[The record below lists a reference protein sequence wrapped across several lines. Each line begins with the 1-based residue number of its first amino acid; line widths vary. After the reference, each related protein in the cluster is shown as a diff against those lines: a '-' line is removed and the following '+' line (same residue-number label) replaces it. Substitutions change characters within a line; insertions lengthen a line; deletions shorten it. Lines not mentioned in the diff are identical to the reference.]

1 VGECLPVGSA
11 AVGPRQQ
18 TSVSRRFSAVGRV
31 VAVLF
36 PPEQR
41 ILDAAVEVASRLP
54 DTPYA
59 LHTVA
64 AAAMDVHGQI
74 YTGVNVEHFT
84 GGPCAEVV
92 ALGAAATAGA
102 GPIAEIVAVGNE
114 GRGVLAPCGRCRQ
127 FLVDQHPDARVIVPG
142 DDGPQTVVAWD
153 LLPFAYEFPD
163 AAPPR
168 LLRFNAAH
176 WQSVL
181 AGAKTATTRFGE
193 RIGSGD
199 VTLLFEFD
207 EKYRSLP
214 GVVESIDHVRLSD
227 VTDEM
232 AALEGCTAD
241 QLRAALKAD
250 YYPGIA
256 DGDIIDFVRFRVDNS

>member
-1 VGECLPVGSA
+1 
-11 AVGPRQQ
+11 
-18 TSVSRRFSAVGRV
+18 
-31 VAVLF
+31 VLY

-41 ILDAAVEVASRLP
+41 ILDAALEVASRLP
-54 DTPYA
+54 ETPQA

-74 YTGVNVEHFT
+74 YTGVNVAHFT
-84 GGPCAEVV
+84 GGPCAEIV
-92 ALGAAATAGA
+92 ALGASVTAGG
-102 GPIAEIVAVGNE
+102 GPVAEIVAVGNQ

-127 FLVDQHPDARVIVPG
+127 VLVDQHPDARVVVPG
-142 DDGPQTVVAWD
+142 KDGPQTVVAWD

-163 AAPPR
+163 SAPPR

-181 AGAKTATTRFGE
+181 AGAKTATTRFSE
-193 RIGSGD
+193 RISPGN

-207 EKYRSLP
+207 DKYRSLP
-214 GVVESIDHVRLSD
+214 GAVESADRVRLSD

-232 AALEGCTAD
+232 AAFEGCTAD
-241 QLRAALKAD
+241 QLRTALKTH

-256 DGDIIDFVRFRVDNS
+256 DSDMIDFVRFHVSGGVAGQTSR

>member
-1 VGECLPVGSA
+1 
-11 AVGPRQQ
+11 
-18 TSVSRRFSAVGRV
+18 
-31 VAVLF
+31 VLF

-41 ILDAAVEVASRLP
+41 ILDVALEVASRLP
-54 DTPYA
+54 DTLPA

-74 YTGVNVEHFT
+74 FTGVNVAHFT
-84 GGPCAEVV
+84 DGPCAEVV
-92 ALGAAATAGA
+92 ALGAAATAGG
-102 GPIAEIVAVGNE
+102 GPIAEIVAVGSR

-127 FLVDQHPDARVIVPG
+127 LLVDQHPDARVVVPG

-153 LLPFAYEFPD
+153 LLPFACEFPG

-176 WQSVL
+176 WPSVL
-181 AGAKTATTRFGE
+181 AGTKTATTRFGE
-193 RIGSGD
+193 RVSPGD

-214 GVVESIDHVRLSD
+214 GAVWSIDRVRLSD

-256 DGDIIDFVRFRVDNS
+256 DGDIIDFVRFRVSDD